1 MKNSAKTSR
10 PDIRRMIALAA
21 WNDKRWVHA
30 VSWSSTYLQRARGYV
45 ACMHDLGLITLLE
58 VCEYEGLIDRLILKI
73 NKMI

>member
-1 MKNSAKTSR
+1 MKRISKE
-10 PDIRRMIALAA
+10 DIRRMIAHAA
-21 WNDKRWVHA
+21 WDDKGWAHS

-45 ACMHDLGLITLLE
+45 ACMYDLGLITLLE